1 MSQPSAVL
9 RALDAANFLPTPP
22 SSAPDRLTCAQIAL
36 ALLSDRE
43 RRKLAT
49 ARSRAIPPVKAP
61 RLRPTAHDSPT
72 RVLMFDKRSYKML
85 FQNAQ
90 RPYYV
95 FLDPPQFGFVWLGQ
109 EHNKLALED
118 PAIGLDKS
126 DELERYLDGKWR
138 TVGWETLMPVRPNE
152 PLLLRFKGVSE
163 LADWESVRHLR
174 L

>member
-72 RVLMFDKRSYKML
+72 RVLM
-85 FQNAQ
+85 NAQ

-138 TVGWETLMPVRPNE
+138 TVGWDILMPVRPNE